1 MFLSCLKNFYQHVT
15 KTQKW
20 IKYIEE
26 TQLKI
31 IGNKNV
37 LKECAY
43 KVLHFYDVDGF
54 ISKRG
59 I

>member
-1 MFLSCLKNFYQHVT
+1 M
-15 KTQKW
+15 
-20 IKYIEE
+20 KYIEE

-37 LKECAY
+37 LEECAY